1 MLTIPGSFQVVCK
14 RLISPDIWNYYSARR
29 SAFRGL
35 RGELLSYGLGAEAL
49 SLLRSHRDQWK
60 SSLSSMDYSDLEA
73 FSLNPVD
80 DSVGALPFQA
90 TP

>member
-60 SSLSSMDYSDLEA
+60 SSLSSMDSDLEA
-73 FSLNPVD
+73 FSLNPAH